1 MDQDAV
7 RRVYIQRGPCQPLT
21 HKFPQSNFGGGTL
34 RRFNRSW
41 FKKYTWLEYSQKM
54 LHFALCA
61 ICLRMKLLKL
71 QGGGD
76 AFVVNGFRSWNRPV
90 RFRKH
95 IGGVN
100 SAHNQD
106 LQKFEDIKNPKTSIQ
121 TSLTQA
127 SDQAK
132 HDYRVRLTASL
143 QCLRFLLRQGL
154 AFRGHD
160 ESEDSNNKGNFLELL
175 QWFAE
180 KNEDVGNVVL
190 KNAPGNNQM
199 TTPSIQ
205 KDLINSCAKETTK
218 AIVNDIGDDY
228 FGILVDES
236 SDASQKEQM
245 ALCVRYVDKKGMI
258 MERFLG
264 IVHVRDT
271 TALSLK
277 EAILSLLNEHSLS
290 LSRVRGQGY
299 DGASNM
305 KGEINGLKTL
315 IKNETSSAYYIHC
328 FAHQLQLT
336 LVAVSKKRKDC
347 GWLFDTLCDL
357 LNVVGVSC
365 KRKDVLRGKQ
375 AEKVTK
381 AIENGERESGKSK
394 NQELALAR
402 RCDTRW
408 GSCYKLMVNVIAL
421 YPAIREVLDLIGD
434 DARNCDDARKAD
446 NVSFAIESFDFI
458 FMIHLMKTIFGIV
471 NELNKALQ
479 KGDQDIVN
487 AMSLVSLT
495 KERLQDMRESGWDNF
510 LTTTTT
516 FCEKNG
522 ISVLDM
528 NGVYTPPGRKKRGR
542 LDTTNMHHF
551 RIEVFFS
558 VIDL

>member
-1 MDQDAV
+1 MMKV
-7 RRVYIQRGPCQPLT
+7 KIQIIKEIFL
-21 HKFPQSNFGGGTL
+21 NFSMGC
-34 RRFNRSW
+34 R
-41 FKKYTWLEYSQKM
+41 
-54 LHFALCA
+54 
-61 ICLRMKLLKL
+61 
-71 QGGGD
+71 
-76 AFVVNGFRSWNRPV
+76 
-90 RFRKH
+90 
-95 IGGVN
+95 
-100 SAHNQD
+100 
-106 LQKFEDIKNPKTSIQ
+106 
-121 TSLTQA
+121 
-127 SDQAK
+127 
-132 HDYRVRLTASL
+132 
-143 QCLRFLLRQGL
+143 
-154 AFRGHD
+154 
-160 ESEDSNNKGNFLELL
+160 
-175 QWFAE
+175 

-190 KNAPGNNQM
+190 KISPGNNQM
-199 TTPSIQ
+199 TAPSIQ
-205 KDLINSCAKETTK
+205 KDLINSCATETTK

-228 FGILVDES
+228 FGILFDES

-258 MERFLG
+258 VERFLG

-299 DGASNM
+299 DGASNV

-336 LVAVSKKRKDC
+336 LVAVSKKSKDC
-347 GWLFDTLCDL
+347 GWIFDTLGDL
-357 LNVVGVSC
+357 LNVVRVSC

-375 AEKVTK
+375 AEKFTK
-381 AIENGERESGKSK
+381 AIENGERESGKGK

-402 RCDTRW
+402 PCDTCW
-408 GSCYKLMVNVIAL
+408 GSYYKLMVNVISL
-421 YPAIREVLDLIGD
+421 YPAICEVLDLIGD
-434 DARNCDDARKAD
+434 DARNSDDARKVD

-471 NELNKALQ
+471 NELNKALK

-528 NGVYTPPGRKKRGR
+528 NGVYTPPGRKKRGC

-551 RIEVFFS
+551 RFEVFF
-558 VIDL
+558 